1 MICLVIRVRL
11 RPPHFQII
19 WRPRHIM
26 MAQLIDRKHLKQ
38 EMKEL
43 LRSAQV
49 SPRGMTCLYLAL
61 VLVLNLADSFMGLMN
76 PGLLGTFISILTGL
90 MSMVL
95 ASGFVMYCM
104 AIRRGERAEY
114 LTLFDGFSFV
124 GKVILLNIVIYLF
137 TFFWSLLFVIPGIIA
152 AYRYRFALYNLYE
165 NPGIGVMEALNMSKQ
180 QTLGYKGQ
188 LFMLDLSYIGWLL
201 LASLTSVVQTGY
213 IYACIFQDP
222 GYYLA
227 NPAQV
232 YAITLPMPVGLQVVL
247 GCVWP
252 LLVALFYLPVYQCTE
267 LGYFDTAK
275 HTSGVG
281 EGAAPKDPGSFDSGW
296 GGF

>member
-1 MICLVIRVRL
+1 
-11 RPPHFQII
+11 
-19 WRPRHIM
+19 M

-152 AYRYRFALYNLYE
+152 AYRYRFALYDLYE
-165 NPGIGVMEALNMSKQ
+165 NPGIGVMEALEMSKQ

-188 LFMLDLSYIGWLL
+188 LFLLDLSYTGWYL
-201 LASLTSVVQTGY
+201 LASLPSLVQVGY
-213 IYACIFQDP
+213 IYAAVFQDP
-222 GYYLA
+222 GYFLA
-227 NPAQV
+227 DPTRV
-232 YAITLPMPVGLQVVL
+232 YALSLPLPLPVQVLL
-247 GCVWP
+247 GCLWP
-252 LLVALFYLPVYQCTE
+252 LAVALFYLPVYQCTE
-267 LGYFDTAK
+267 LGYFDIAK
-275 HTSGVG
+275 HTSGVSLS
-281 EGAAPKDPGSFDSGW
+281 GAGGPDQPDDGGW

>member
-1 MICLVIRVRL
+1 
-11 RPPHFQII
+11 
-19 WRPRHIM
+19 M

-201 LASLTSVVQTGY
+201 LASLTSVVQTA
-213 IYACIFQDP
+213 IST
-222 GYYLA
+222 
-227 NPAQV
+227 PAFSRTP
-232 YAITLPMPVGLQVVL
+232 ATIWRTPPRSMPSP
-247 GCVWP
+247 CP
-252 LLVALFYLPVYQCTE
+252 CP
-267 LGYFDTAK
+267 
-275 HTSGVG
+275 
-281 EGAAPKDPGSFDSGW
+281 
-296 GGF
+296 